1 MRFLGHS
8 TSSSNKVSCSTGTGA
23 FVQVSRL
30 DQNERRQL
38 DGPVRDRVFTD
49 KAPGRDTFRPKLAE
63 LLRFARDG
71 DSVVVHSRDRLARN
85 LDDLGSLV
93 QTLTRKGVRVE
104 FIKEQLVFTGEDF
117 PMANLMVS
125 VLGAFAE

>member
-1 MRFLGHS
+1 LLCSLPALTSSAVHKKAAELTRSLYEPMRFLGHS

-23 FVQVSRL
+23 FVQVSTL

-38 DGPVRDRVFTD
+38 DGPVRDRVSTD

-71 DSVVVHSRDRLARN
+71 DSVVVHSRDRLARTWITCVHWSR
-85 LDDLGSLV
+85 L
-93 QTLTRKGVRVE
+93 
-104 FIKEQLVFTGEDF
+104 
-117 PMANLMVS
+117 
-125 VLGAFAE
+125 